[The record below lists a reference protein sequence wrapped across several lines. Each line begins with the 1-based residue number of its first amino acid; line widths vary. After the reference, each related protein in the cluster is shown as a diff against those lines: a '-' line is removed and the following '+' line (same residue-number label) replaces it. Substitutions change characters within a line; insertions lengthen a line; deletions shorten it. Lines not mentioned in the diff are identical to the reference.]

1 MNKTNTHSGQLIT
14 SFAKLNE
21 ATTSNA
27 ITTPATNTNNSSHET
42 VSNSKKHFLLSLY
55 KGKRVDNMIKSMKK
69 TVHKLLLE
77 TVNTQAAY
85 TERKRSNCFQIK
97 VKVNWITNMT

>member
-27 ITTPATNTNNSSHET
+27 ITTPATNTN
-42 VSNSKKHFLLSLY
+42 
-55 KGKRVDNMIKSMKK
+55 
-69 TVHKLLLE
+69 
-77 TVNTQAAY
+77 
-85 TERKRSNCFQIK
+85 
-97 VKVNWITNMT
+97 